1 VYIDPSANLSL
12 YVHSSVGDIVM
23 NADDNMTLQNL
34 DLETTTGSVDVSL
47 EKGVIINGIVSLE
60 TTTGSVQFQMDKADA
75 SGSVSVNLQS
85 TIGSVNVDLTENQ
98 KLSGNVTVSART
110 TIGGV
115 NLSMVID
122 DDVGARIE
130 SHADLGEI
138 NVDVQKFSGNET
150 LLQSD
155 NYPAG
160 SNFLVNLR
168 TTTGGININAAYRSS
183 AVPS

>member
-1 VYIDPSANLSL
+1 
-12 YVHSSVGDIVM
+12 M
-23 NADDNMTLQNL
+23 
-34 DLETTTGSVDVSL
+34 E
-47 EKGVIINGIVSLE
+47 
-60 TTTGSVQFQMDKADA
+60 
-75 SGSVSVNLQS
+75 
-85 TIGSVNVDLTENQ
+85 
-98 KLSGNVTVSART
+98 
-110 TIGGV
+110 
-115 NLSMVID
+115 ID

-168 TTTGGININAAYRSS
+168 TTTGGININAAYGASTVLS
-183 AVPS
+183 